1 LEIYFLANNPVLRY
15 IIYRK
20 VCESLTW
27 GDFREEEVFMKNR
40 VNLARIIVFAAVTV
54 LLFAGCGEKGGTLV
68 IENKTGE
75 DIYGYAISGYYSESQ
90 INELN
95 EDEHDDVLGR
105 ARYSIFNGESYTWK
119 FSSNGNV
126 TWCWGF
132 DTRDIKYGG
141 IVKLEKGSEETVP
154 AEL

>member
-1 LEIYFLANNPVLRY
+1 VLRY
-15 IIYRK
+15 IISSK
-20 VCESLTW
+20 ICESLLW

-40 VNLARIIVFAAVTV
+40 VKLARIIVFAVITV

-68 IENKTGE
+68 IKNETGE
-75 DIYGYAISGYYSESQ
+75 DIYGYVLSGYYTQSQ

-95 EDEHDDVLGR
+95 EDENDVVLGR
-105 ARYSIFNGESYTWK
+105 ARYSIPSGESYPWK

-132 DTRDIKYGG
+132 DTRDIKYGS
-141 IVKLEKGSEETVP
+141 IVKLEKGGEETV
-154 AEL
+154 AAKL